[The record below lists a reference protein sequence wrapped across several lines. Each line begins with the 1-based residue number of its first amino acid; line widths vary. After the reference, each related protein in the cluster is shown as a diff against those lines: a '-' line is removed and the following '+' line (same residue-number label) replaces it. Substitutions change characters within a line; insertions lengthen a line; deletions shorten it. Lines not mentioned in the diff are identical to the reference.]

1 MKLVHKVMDF
11 TLREVDDTRRSFWA
25 VASTG
30 KVDRQGD
37 LVEPSGWHLENFLK
51 NPVIPWA
58 HDYSRPPVARALEV
72 KVEDGRLLFLAQFA
86 PAEDYAFADTVFR
99 LYRGGFLRA
108 FSVGFLP
115 LESELM
121 QTRQKGRLVTGT
133 RYLEQELYEISCVT
147 LPANPEALS
156 ILALGDNP
164 QPFAVKTAPAP
175 SPAHRRAAPPEPAG
189 ALVDRIILRR
199 LARLARRAS

>member
-11 TLREVDDTRRSFWA
+11 TLREVDESRRSFWA

-30 KVDRQGD
+30 EVDRQGD

-72 KVEDGRLLFLAQFA
+72 KVEEGRLLFLAQFA

-108 FSVGFLP
+108 FSVGFLA
-115 LESELM
+115 LESELL

-156 ILALGDNP
+156 ILALVDNP
-164 QPFAVKTAPAP
+164 QPFAVKTAPSP
-175 SPAHRRAAPPEPAG
+175 SPAHRRAAPLEPAG